1 MIYAFKAVLF
11 IHVYQYY
18 VVPGSIHMPPPP
30 PYRGLFGLNHP
41 PTLYPSGN
49 LTSFVQHLEVGQ
61 KYFTAEILSH
71 SSLVLKM

>member
-1 MIYAFKAVLF
+1 MHLKQFCLYMYTSIMLFLAASIY
-11 IHVYQYY
+11 
-18 VVPGSIHMPPPP
+18 PPPP

-71 SSLVLKM
+71 SSLFLKM

>member
-1 MIYAFKAVLF
+1 MHLKQFCLYMYTSIMLF
-11 IHVYQYY
+11 LAA
-18 VVPGSIHMPPPP
+18 SICPPPP

-71 SSLVLKM
+71 SSLFLKM

>member
-30 PYRGLFGLNHP
+30 YRGLFGLNHP
-41 PTLYPSGN
+41 PSGN

-71 SSLVLKM
+71 SSLFLKM